1 MPTVHPLRQGCGT
14 TLQSRAS
21 RSASTI
27 CTCPVPP
34 AHICTRT
41 RPTLPHL
48 RRDSAHP
55 AASTRPGALFP
66 LCPFA
71 STLLHGRPPP
81 PPATKSRLEYAESPL
96 ALQCAIAGVEAIA
109 RILDL
114 SECAIEALDLEGN
127 DLSMLGNRPMHAKTN
142 AAAAAFMRAGNDR
155 GSMTSRERD
164 DYDGALDELARSD
177 GSALLELLGRCWRAS
192 DAVRACVRTCEGL
205 GPARR
210 TWRAPT
216 Q

>member
-1 MPTVHPLRQGCGT
+1 
-14 TLQSRAS
+14 
-21 RSASTI
+21 
-27 CTCPVPP
+27 
-34 AHICTRT
+34 
-41 RPTLPHL
+41 
-48 RRDSAHP
+48 
-55 AASTRPGALFP
+55 
-66 LCPFA
+66 
-71 STLLHGRPPP
+71 
-81 PPATKSRLEYAESPL
+81 
-96 ALQCAIAGVEAIA
+96 VEAIA

-192 DAVRACVRTCEGL
+192 DAVRACVRTREGL